1 MSSHHFCHIQLLG
14 RVRNLVSRCG
24 ACGYSSREQEKARPM
39 EAFLLSWVEV
49 WEMFQQKYNYRDVM
63 LEMLR
68 VLVTLTS
75 SIVSSKYLFG
85 SVSSKTRLIVLPRW
99 LISLILKLLAVSRR
113 LACWMTK
120 RKNSRRLRDLEVLNR
135 RREGFFNEFY
145 WTVQDWLAQT

>member
-1 MSSHHFCHIQLLG
+1 
-14 RVRNLVSRCG
+14 
-24 ACGYSSREQEKARPM
+24 
-39 EAFLLSWVEV
+39 
-49 WEMFQQKYNYRDVM
+49 MFQQKYNYRDVM

-113 LACWMTK
+113 LAC
-120 RKNSRRLRDLEVLNR
+120 
-135 RREGFFNEFY
+135 
-145 WTVQDWLAQT
+145 